1 MEKKREQNLK
11 KTPGKEKGPGVT
23 KVSSKIT
30 TASGVEHILV
40 TNIGGRGQVS
50 DLLKQLV
57 TALQSSQGVD
67 TRGRGS
73 VTSHGEEQNMMN
85 NNCDNQ
91 QHQQG
96 HQTGHQQQY
105 QG

>member
-1 MEKKREQNLK
+1 M
-11 KTPGKEKGPGVT
+11 T

-30 TASGVEHILV
+30 TTSGVEHILV
-40 TNIGGRGQVS
+40 TNIGGRGQVL